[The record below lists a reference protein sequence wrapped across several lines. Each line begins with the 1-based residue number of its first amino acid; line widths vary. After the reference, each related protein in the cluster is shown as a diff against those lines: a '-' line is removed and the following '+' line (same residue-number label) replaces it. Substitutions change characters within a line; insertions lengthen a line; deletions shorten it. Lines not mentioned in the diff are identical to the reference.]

1 MKLQRGHAGS
11 FPPLGP
17 DGSAVHPPAHA
28 GGTPS
33 NLHSNRDEQFIRLNL
48 LRALQLHRRLA
59 LGFAV
64 AGVLFALVYAIIT
77 WPVYIAKSQIYVQ
90 PVQPKVMTPGSEQN
104 SSVNAAAYDA
114 YIQQQVQGASNPS
127 VLLSAMNALGP
138 GAWQHENE
146 SEAAAAE
153 RLGHAVE
160 AARIGTGY
168 EVAITAHAS
177 DPELAAKIANAVANS
192 IAEKASGE
200 GNAGDSQRIAVL
212 REERDRIQNELKSDY
227 AEQDDLNRQLGMASV
242 GTAPPD
248 MIDDQIAKTR
258 EELIKAQTD
267 HDQAE
272 AKFSTMRAVQG
283 GSSAALDA
291 EADDMI
297 AADPGLS
304 SMKTSL
310 NQRRAVLITQMANL
324 TPDNPAYRLA
334 ADELAKI
341 NTSLDAMMNDLRSKA
356 AALIHQK
363 LRTDLERTARVE
375 DQLNG
380 QLRQLAHEAAG
391 ATPKL
396 QRVNDLATDIVR
408 LRNRYS
414 LVDEQLHNLLLE
426 DSAPGAVHISV
437 AAVPPL
443 HPSLGKLLKGVLPL
457 VLGGL
462 ILGLLAAVI
471 ANKLDPRVYI
481 AADVE
486 EALGSAPMAVLP
498 DFGEVSEAAATEYLL
513 RLAAVIDHASRKGDL
528 QTCIFTGTSRY
539 TGVTTVAERVRDHLA
554 IMGRRAA
561 LLDTR
566 GNTLR
571 DIHTSE
577 VTALRQ
583 KTSARAEL
591 APDTLV
597 LVDTAPLML
606 SAETEYLARS
616 VDGAIVV
623 VESGVTTREQ
633 LLAAINTLQ
642 RLEIGAV
649 GFVLNRVKQ
658 AKADPLF
665 RQSLHDME
673 KHLFSQSA
681 SGSMW
686 PVSWH
691 GIIEEPKPKPNFTG
705 GENAL
710 PAKART
716 AVEPAAQRDSVE
728 TYQWPQPAFE
738 QVAHPK
744 AVLPKDEQ
752 EPWRLSSSARDPE
765 AAAPACATEPIAR
778 DYPAAV
784 PPHIQPPM
792 LPDWFWERGSGGS
805 GDFMH
810 LPASEGAEQSREL
823 APPNAESR
831 MDRIRRLF
839 TDARA
844 SELNRKHVTQ
854 PVVEPEPEANQPDPE
869 PAAMPVNVS
878 KSVPDPKP
886 AAIET
891 EVKAEMQSTTQAIAE
906 PEVLSPRE
914 FIPVQDPHSKSNGT
928 SRAESS
934 NDDEIRILPSKR
946 GQYRSQ

>member
-1 MKLQRGHAGS
+1 MKLRRGPTGS
-11 FPPLGP
+11 FPPVGLG
-17 DGSAVHPPAHA
+17 DSVTHAAAHP
-28 GGTPS
+28 GGAP
-33 NLHSNRDEQFIRLNL
+33 SNRDEQFIHLNL

-64 AGVLFALVYAIIT
+64 AGVLLALVYAIIT
-77 WPVYIAKSQIYVQ
+77 WPVYTAKSQIYVQ

-114 YIQQQVQGASNPS
+114 YIQQQVQGASNTS
-127 VLLSAMNALGP
+127 VLLSAMKALGP

-177 DPELAAKIANAVANS
+177 DPVLAAKIANAVADS

-272 AKFSTMRAVQG
+272 AKFSTLRAGQR

-291 EADDMI
+291 EADDII

-324 TPDNPAYRLA
+324 TPDNPAYKLA
-334 ADELAKI
+334 ADELGKI

-356 AALIHQK
+356 AARIQQK
-363 LRTDLERTARVE
+363 LRTNLERTARVE

-380 QLRQLAHEAAG
+380 HLRQLAHEAAG

-396 QRVNDLATDIVR
+396 QRVNDLANDIVR

-414 LVDEQLHNLLLE
+414 QVDEQLHNFLLE
-426 DSAPGAVHISV
+426 DSVPGAVHISV
-437 AAVPPL
+437 AAAPPL
-443 HPSLGKLLKGVLPL
+443 HPSFGKLLKGVLPL
-457 VLGGL
+457 ALGGFL
-462 ILGLLAAVI
+462 LGLLAAVI

-498 DFGEVSEAAATEYLL
+498 DFSEVSEAAATEHLL
-513 RLAAVIDHASRKGDL
+513 RLAAAIDHAGRKGHL

-554 IMGRRAA
+554 IMGRRAV
-561 LLDTR
+561 LLDAR

-571 DIHTSE
+571 DNRASE
-577 VTALRQ
+577 VIALQQ
-583 KTSARAEL
+583 KSSARAEL

-597 LVDTAPLML
+597 LLDTAPLML

-623 VESGVTTREQ
+623 VESGVTTRAQ
-633 LLAAINTLQ
+633 LFAAINTLQ

-673 KHLFSQSA
+673 KHLFSQGA

-691 GIIEEPKPKPNFTG
+691 GIIEKPKPKPNFTG
-705 GENAL
+705 GGNAL
-710 PAKART
+710 PAQART
-716 AVEPAAQRDSVE
+716 AVEPAARRDTVE
-728 TYQWPQPAFE
+728 TYEWPQPAFAR
-738 QVAHPK
+738 VAQPK
-744 AVLPKDEQ
+744 AVPPKGGQ
-752 EPWRLSSSARDPE
+752 ESWRLSSSARDPE
-765 AAAPACATEPIAR
+765 ADVPACATEPIAR
-778 DYPAAV
+778 DYPATV
-784 PPHIQPPM
+784 PPRIQPPI

-810 LPASEGAEQSREL
+810 LPVSEVTEQTQEP
-823 APPNAESR
+823 APPNTESR

-839 TDARA
+839 TDSGL
-844 SELNRKHVTQ
+844 SELSRNPAAQ
-854 PVVEPEPEANQPDPE
+854 PVEEPQPQTRRPVPE
-869 PAAMPVNVS
+869 PAAMPVSVS
-878 KSVPDPKP
+878 ASVTDTKP
-886 AAIET
+886 TTVET
-891 EVKAEMQSTTQAIAE
+891 EVKAATQPATQAVAK
-906 PEVLSPRE
+906 PEVLLPRE
-914 FIPVQDPHSKSNGT
+914 FISSQDSHPNSNGT
-928 SRAESS
+928 SRAESG

-946 GQYRSQ
+946 GQYRSR